1 MPIAKLMKRT
11 VDAARPG
18 ARPYIIFDEEVRGFG
33 LRVMPSGF
41 KSWIIEYRPRGAG
54 RDAGKKRL
62 TLGSHTTL
70 TAAQARKIAKDTL
83 AGVRSGVDPL
93 AERAALRTQASVND
107 VAPRFLAEHVERLRK
122 PSTARLY
129 RLVING
135 YLLPQFGSRK
145 VASIT
150 RAEVLKLHSSMTGTP
165 VLANRTVA
173 VLGSMLSWAAKA
185 GLVPEG
191 FNPAAKFAKNPEKSR
206 EKYLSTTE
214 IERLGAALRD
224 AETIGIPW
232 VVDETHP
239 KAKHVPKAVVRR
251 TVLSPH
257 VIAAV
262 RLLLLLGTRRGEV
275 LNLRWNEIDFERGLL
290 LLPDSKTG
298 KKTIILNAPAL
309 AVLEGIPRIGE
320 FVIASAAPRPG
331 QRERPRHD
339 IHRAWS
345 AIRRHAGLDGLR
357 LHDLRHSFASV
368 GAGAG
373 LGLPIVGKLL
383 GHTNAATTQRY
394 AHLDADPLRRA
405 SDAISAAIAAAMD
418 GKKNDNV
425 VPIDPRH
432 SSQTGRADRIVNKR
446 WRG

>member
-1 MPIAKLMKRT
+1 MAIAKLTTRT
-11 VDAARPG
+11 VDAARAG
-18 ARPYIIFDEEVRGFG
+18 TRPYIIFDAEVRGFG

-62 TLGSHTTL
+62 TLGSYPTL

-93 AERAALRTQASVND
+93 AERAALRAQASVSEL
-107 VAPRFLAEHVERLRK
+107 APRFLAEHVERLRK

-135 YLLPQFGSRK
+135 YLLPQFGSRQM
-145 VASIT
+145 ASLT

-185 GLVPEG
+185 GLVPDG
-191 FNPAAKFAKNPEKSR
+191 FNPAAKIEKNPEKGR

-232 VVDETHP
+232 LVDETHP
-239 KAKHVPKAVVRR
+239 KAKHIPKAGRR

-262 RLLLLLGTRRGEV
+262 RLLLLLGTRLGEI
-275 LNLRWNEIDFERGLL
+275 LNLRWGEIDFERGLL

-298 KKTIILNAPAL
+298 KKTIILNAPSL
-309 AVLEGIPRIGE
+309 AVLEGVPRIGE
-320 FVIASAAPRPG
+320 FVIAGRAPRPG
-331 QRERPRHD
+331 QRERPRKD
-339 IHRAWS
+339 IGNAWR

-383 GHTNAATTQRY
+383 GHTSATTTQRY

-405 SDAISAAIAAAMD
+405 SNAISATIAAAMD
-418 GKKNDNV
+418 GKKGDNV
-425 VPIDPRH
+425 VPIDPGH
-432 SSQTGRADRIVNKR
+432 SSHSGRANR
-446 WRG
+446 